1 MSSEI
6 IVQTTESG
14 IMSYSIEPESVIVSL
29 VERPFSKSNP
39 IIAGSSES
47 ALTEG
52 EMKKKGARSTI
63 IIIIDFFFMLLWQYL
78 PVMKPMHR

>member
-52 EMKKKGARSTI
+52 EMMKNGARSTI
-63 IIIIDFFFMLLWQYL
+63 SIIIDFFFMLLWQYL